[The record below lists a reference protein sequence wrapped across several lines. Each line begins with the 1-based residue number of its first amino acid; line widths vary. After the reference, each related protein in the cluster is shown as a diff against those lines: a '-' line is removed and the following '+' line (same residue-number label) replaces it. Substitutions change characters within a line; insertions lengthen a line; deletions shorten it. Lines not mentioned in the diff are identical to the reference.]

1 MRISLS
7 RIALTTAITATT
19 VVGLAGPAHAA
30 DAAASVTSTYC
41 AGLQAQYTSD
51 LNMYLKYNMLALSSK
66 DLATRTFYST
76 LASRYFTSYQQGLAL
91 YQANC

>member
-1 MRISLS
+1 MRNSLF

-19 VVGLAGPAHAA
+19 VTGLAGPAHAA
-30 DAAASVTSTYC
+30 DAATSVTSPYC
-41 AGLQAQYTSD
+41 ADLQAQYTSD

-66 DLATRTFYST
+66 DPATRTLYST
-76 LASRYFTSYQQGLAL
+76 LARRYFTYYQQGLAV